1 MSLVNAL
8 INQIGREIG
17 RDVYH
22 TAKRSLLNDFST
34 KRGRVTANLPMN
46 QQLLLKIEEVQRA
59 KSGLDLTQLTNLVH
73 DICGHVDTKTADWDD
88 VFIRIDRLIDE
99 RKINAEQNELNAIN
113 EIDQL
118 NLSNYRFAL
127 KEHQNWVR
135 DRIEVLNKEDLMN
148 WKEPSQMKLFAFS
161 IFGVG
166 SAFLNRG
173 VTNSIAEFLV
183 PWICGLMFYA
193 GFILNAGGDKSLNLL
208 ALGGIV
214 IYSLTILGNFLKR
227 SDLVKNRSNL
237 LAHQDHLKA
246 YYQEIIQ
253 IHF

>member
-34 KRGRVTANLPMN
+34 KRGRATAHLTLN
-46 QQLLLKIEEVQRA
+46 QQLLLKIEEVQKT
-59 KSGLDLTQLTNLVH
+59 KSGIALSQLKDLVH
-73 DICGHVDTKTADWDD
+73 DICDHVDIKTADWDD

-99 RKINAEQNELNAIN
+99 RKSGATQNELNAIN
-113 EIDQL
+113 DIDQL

-127 KEHQNWVR
+127 SEHQNWVR
-135 DRIEVLNKEDLMN
+135 DKIEALNKQDLMN
-148 WKEPSQMKLFAFS
+148 WKEPSRMKLFVFS
-161 IFGVG
+161 IFGAG

-173 VTNSIAEFLV
+173 VANTIAEFLI
-183 PWICGLMFYA
+183 PWFCGLMFCA
-193 GFILNAGGDKSLNLL
+193 GFTLNAGGDKSLNLL
-208 ALGGIV
+208 ALVGLV

-227 SDLVKNRSNL
+227 SDLVKNRGNL
-237 LAHQDHLKA
+237 QAHQDHLKV